1 MDRETSNAGKAE
13 QCELATGGEA
23 DTPPAAAVAAA
34 LISALE
40 STRNGNMLHIASSE
54 RSAADITQALRHFLP
69 EADILYLPPWDCLP
83 YDRVW
88 PTRATMGRR
97 VSVVHAVAAATKRPR
112 ITVTS
117 VESALQRVPPPS
129 AIGQGFATLQIGQE
143 VDPRALRVLAERTG
157 YVVDDRV
164 DEPGEMAV
172 RGDLIDI
179 FPADRDRPI
188 RVVLGPGG
196 TISELKAYDQ
206 ITQRSERSLHRVV
219 VGPASEL
226 MLESGNEFDPA
237 AMRTI
242 PMEER
247 LVSHYSDLPAL
258 FDVASTANICFLDGL
273 EEISLARVLDLIEEA
288 WRGRRQVSTVAR
300 PAAKQFYLSREEWDD
315 SLRDRQ
321 CLRLRIPV
329 GRIPKFFH
337 LPRAGHEFAEFAQAR
352 TSSGFSVVV
361 TGEASELRRAERLL
375 DRKFGRKMDP
385 VADWPQILS
394 VERGSLLKA
403 EFDLTD
409 GFVDGP
415 SRIAVVAA
423 ADIFGPS
430 STANADSGNGI
441 AEPELRLGDLVVHE
455 DHGVGVLAAIEQIEV
470 AGLQQDVVKLE
481 YHGGASLLVPVE
493 EFGRIWRYGS
503 EPDAIA
509 LDRLDGEGWKKRRQ
523 SAVREIEKVAKR
535 LVAIAKARS
544 SQSAE
549 LIKPP
554 RADLARFAA
563 RFPYPATPDQA
574 AAIRAVMDDLSSGKT
589 MNRLVC
595 GDVGFGKTEVAL
607 RACAAAAFCGK
618 QVAIV
623 APTTVLARQH
633 YETFCRRFAGFNIQ
647 VAHLSRVV
655 GSTETRKVKDGL
667 RSGNIAVV
675 VGTHAVAA
683 KRVAFSDL
691 GLLVIDE
698 EHRFG
703 AKLKQS
709 LRGLARCLHTLTMS
723 ATPIPR
729 TLQSAMAGVQEVSV
743 LNTPPAKRRP
753 VRTILAPFDAGSAK
767 AALLREYRR
776 GGQSFFVVPRIDDIE
791 TVVEQLGRLVPQ
803 LSVKIAHGEM
813 KGRELDEIVVRF
825 AAGEGD
831 ILLATDIIE
840 SGLDIPRANTILV
853 WRADRFGLAQLHQ
866 LRGRVGRGRI
876 QGIALLLTEPG
887 KELAEATR
895 SRLSALVAL
904 DRLGSGLAI
913 SQRDLDLRGAG
924 DLFGEEQ
931 AGHVKLIGVG
941 LYHRLLERASSIA
954 RGGPRSDMQ
963 LPDINLQA
971 GGSFPESYVREP
983 AIRLSLYSRL
993 FRIST
998 HLDVNAFADE
1008 VEDRFGAMPSEAA
1021 TLLEVSRLRIDA
1033 AELGLSQVDVGP
1045 EAIAITFRT
1054 KVSAS
1059 VRQNI
1064 LRLDGFE
1071 FRRGR
1076 LICRPSNKPGI
1087 AKLEVLRSV
1096 IGSIRSAHSAREL
1109 NARPITGQSTT
1120 GNGP

>member
-1 MDRETSNAGKAE
+1 MDRKTSNAGEAE
-13 QCELATGGEA
+13 QLEQFERASAKQRELATGGEG

-34 LISALE
+34 LISVLE
-40 STRNGNMLHIASSE
+40 TDRNRDIFHVASCE
-54 RSAADITQALRHFLP
+54 RDAADITQALRHFLP
-69 EADILYLPPWDCLP
+69 GAEILYMPPWDCLP
-83 YDRVW
+83 FDRVW

-97 VSVVHAVAAATKRPR
+97 VSVLQAIAALPKGPR

-129 AIGQGFATLQIGQE
+129 LIDQGFATLQIGQKM
-143 VDPRALRVLAERTG
+143 DLGALRVLAERTG
-157 YVVDDRV
+157 YVVDDQV
-164 DEPGEMAV
+164 DEPGEIAV
-172 RGDLIDI
+172 RGDLVDI
-179 FPADRDRPI
+179 FPADRDDPV

-196 TISELKAYDQ
+196 AISELKTYDP
-206 ITQRSERSLHRVV
+206 ITQRSERSLHNVV

-226 MLESGNEFDPA
+226 IVEAGNEFDRA
-237 AMRTI
+237 AMRTV

-247 LVSHYSDLPAL
+247 LVSLHSDLPAL
-258 FDVASTANICFLDGL
+258 FDVASTASICFLAGL
-273 EEISLARVLDLIEEA
+273 EEIGLARVLDLIEDA
-288 WRGRRQVSTVAR
+288 WRGRHQVSATAGL
-300 PAAKQFYLSREEWDD
+300 AAKRFYLSREEWD
-315 SLRDRQ
+315 SALRDRQ
-321 CLRLRIPV
+321 CLRLTLPV
-329 GRIPKFFH
+329 GRIPKFYH
-337 LPRAGHEFAEFAQAR
+337 LPRAGREFAAFAEAR
-352 TSSGFSVVV
+352 ASSGFSVVV
-361 TGEASELRRAERLL
+361 TGDASELRRADRLIEHQL
-375 DRKFGRKMDP
+375 GHKMEP

-394 VERGSLLKA
+394 VKRGSLLKA
-403 EFDLTD
+403 EFDLTE
-409 GFVDGP
+409 GFVDP
-415 SRIAVVAA
+415 LSRIAVVAA

-430 STANADSGNGI
+430 WTANAGSGSGI
-441 AEPELRLGDLVVHE
+441 VEPDLRVGDLVVHE
-455 DHGVGVLAAIEQIEV
+455 DHGLGVLAAIEQIEV
-470 AGLQQDVVKLE
+470 AGLQQDVVKID

-503 EPDAIA
+503 EPDAVA
-509 LDRLDGEGWKKRRQ
+509 LDRLDSEGWNKRRQ
-523 SAVREIEKVAKR
+523 SVAREIEKVARR
-535 LVAIAKARS
+535 LVGMAKAKSR
-544 SQSAE
+544 QSAE
-549 LIKPP
+549 LIKPS

-563 RFPYPATPDQA
+563 RFPYAETLDQT
-574 AAIRAVMDDLSSGKT
+574 AAIRAVMSDLSSGKT

-633 YETFCRRFAGFNIQ
+633 YETFCRRFAGFNIR

-655 GSTETRKVKDGL
+655 RSTETRKVKDGL

-683 KRVAFSDL
+683 KGVAFTNL

-709 LRGLARCLHTLTMS
+709 LRGLAPCLHTLTMS

-729 TLQSAMAGVQEVSV
+729 TLQLAMAGVQEVSV

-776 GGQSFFVVPRIDDIE
+776 GGQSFFVVPRIDDIG
-791 TVVEQLGRLVPQ
+791 TVFRQLGRLVPQ
-803 LSVKIAHGEM
+803 LLVKIAHGEM
-813 KGRELDEIVVRF
+813 KARELDEIVVRF

-840 SGLDIPRANTILV
+840 SGLDIPQANTILV

-866 LRGRVGRGRI
+866 LRGRVGRGRL
-876 QGIALLLTEPG
+876 QGFAFLLTEPG

-904 DRLGSGLAI
+904 DRLGSGLTI

-931 AGHVKLIGVG
+931 AGHIKRIGVG
-941 LYHRLLERASSIA
+941 LYQRLLERASSVA
-954 RGGPRSDMQ
+954 RGGPSSDTQ

-971 GGSFPESYVREP
+971 GGSFPGSYVPEP

-993 FRIST
+993 FRMST
-998 HLDVNAFADE
+998 HSDLNAFADE
-1008 VEDRFGAMPSEAA
+1008 LEDRFGGIPSEVA
-1021 TLLEVSRLRIDA
+1021 TLLEVTRLRMDA
-1033 AELGLSQVDVGP
+1033 AQLGLSQVDVGP

-1054 KVSAS
+1054 KPSAS
-1059 VRQNI
+1059 VWEN
-1064 LRLDGFE
+1064 LKGVNGFE

-1076 LICRPSNKPGI
+1076 LIFRPPTKTGTGQ
-1087 AKLEVLRSV
+1087 LEVLRSL
-1096 IGSIRSAHSAREL
+1096 IGSIRSAHA
-1109 NARPITGQSTT
+1109 PG
-1120 GNGP
+1120 